1 MPITSRDLDA
11 LRDLSPAERALAL
24 EGLAKV
30 DKDLAKHD
38 ARLKALAAEVRRLKA
53 GAFERR
59 VADELALDPKQDKAA
74 LVRRLAREHRDEYEE
89 RSGYLAAPEDQR

>member
-1 MPITSRDLDA
+1 MDRLAA
-11 LRDLSPAERALAL
+11 LPEAERRLAL
-24 EGLAKV
+24 EGLARL
-30 DKDLAKHD
+30 DDGLAKHD
-38 ARLKALAAEVRRLKA
+38 ARLKSLGAEVRRLKA

>member
-11 LRDLSPAERALAL
+11 LRDLPEAERRLAL
-24 EGLAKV
+24 EGLHRI
-30 DKDLAKHD
+30 DE
-38 ARLKALAAEVRRLKA
+38 RTKALGAEVRRLKA

>member
-11 LRDLSPAERALAL
+11 LRDLPEAERRLAL
-24 EGLAKV
+24 EGLRLIDAG
-30 DKDLAKHD
+30 LAKHD
-38 ARLKALAAEVRRLKA
+38 ARLKALGAEVRRLKA

-59 VADELALDPKQDKAA
+59 LADAVAADPKTPRAE
-74 LVRRLAREHRDEYEE
+74 LVRRLARKHRAEYEE